1 MISERVKKIKSSP
14 TLALA
19 AKAQEM
25 IAKGDDVISLS
36 VGEPDWNTLSDAIEG
51 AVDAIHQGKTKYAP
65 SNGYPALRKAIA
77 KQFQTDFNVE
87 FQPEEVTVSSGG
99 KFILYS
105 ALQSICNPGDEVL
118 ILAPYWVSYPTL
130 VEMCEAVP
138 KFYVCDEKNGFKP
151 TADGL
156 RKALSPKTKALIF
169 NFPSNPTG
177 ASLTRAETVELV
189 KVINEF
195 PNLIVITDD
204 IYNRLIFDGSRV
216 ATNILQIEP
225 RLKSRTIVVNG
236 ASKSYSMTGWR
247 VGWALG
253 PKEVIAAM
261 TKLQS
266 QTVSAAAS
274 FAMIGVQ
281 NIIEKGERGLAEK
294 VALLKSRCSKAV
306 EKIRRI
312 DGFQVIE
319 PGGAFYLWVN
329 IKGVL
334 HKKVNGEAI
343 QNSSRFSQFLLDEQK
358 VAVVPGVEF
367 GMEGYFRMS
376 FALDEA
382 RILEAIDRMSRFVS
396 TKG

>member
-19 AKAQEM
+19 AQAQEM
-25 IAKGDDVISLS
+25 IAKGEDVISLS

-51 AVDAIHQGKTKYAP
+51 AIEAIHQGKTKYAP
-65 SNGYPALRKAIA
+65 SNGYPSLRKAIA
-77 KQFQTDFNVE
+77 KQFKDDFGLE
-87 FQPEEVTVSSGG
+87 FSADEVTVSAGG

-118 ILAPYWVSYPTL
+118 VLAPYWVSYPTMI
-130 VEMCEAVP
+130 EMSEGVP
-138 KFYVCDEKNGFKP
+138 KFCICEEKNGFKP
-151 TADGL
+151 TAQDL
-156 RKALSPKTKALIF
+156 KNALTSKTKALIL

-177 ASLTRAETVELV
+177 ASLNRKELEDIVQVVEQ
-189 KVINEF
+189 F

-216 ATNILQIEP
+216 APHILQIAP
-225 RLKSRTIVVNG
+225 QLRSRTIIVNG

-253 PKEVIAAM
+253 PKEVIQAM

-274 FAMIGVQ
+274 FSMLGVQ
-281 NIIEKGERGLAEK
+281 RVMENGEQGLSKK

-306 EKIRRI
+306 AQIRAI
-312 DGFQVIE
+312 KGLSVVE
-319 PGGAFYLWVN
+319 PEGAFYLWVN
-329 IKGVL
+329 IKDVL
-334 HKKVNGEAI
+334 NKKSQGEAI
-343 QNSSRFSQFLLDEQK
+343 GTSSKFSQLLLAQEK
-358 VAVVPGVEF
+358 VAVVPGIEF

-376 FALDEA
+376 FALDEQ
-382 RILEAIDRMSRFVS
+382 RILEAITRLSHFVGGLS
-396 TKG
+396 